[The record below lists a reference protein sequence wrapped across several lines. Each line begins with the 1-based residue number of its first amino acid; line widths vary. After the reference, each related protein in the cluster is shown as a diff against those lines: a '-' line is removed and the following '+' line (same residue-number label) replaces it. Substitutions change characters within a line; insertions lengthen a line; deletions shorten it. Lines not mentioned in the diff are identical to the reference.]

1 MCVILTLE
9 TSKDLEK
16 ITLEILKS
24 CELTNPDGNGYATLK
39 DGIVKFEKGVSMEY
53 IFNQIELGEI
63 VAPCIIHARIT
74 SQGITTPSLCHPFLI
89 SENTENKMSG
99 TLENNESVLFHNG
112 TVSNWRDMVLQTAM
126 GSGRQLPKGE
136 MSDSRGLAFVL
147 HTLGI
152 QALSYLDVGTD
163 KFAILNQS
171 GLTRFGS
178 WHDVNGVQSS
188 NNYYSNE
195 YDYDAF
201 EYGSFPK
208 NNYWADE
215 YHSNKSFTGDT
226 NKKIDE
232 FNDEDNRFFN
242 EPDFTPPYN
251 YVKAKKNAELEL
263 ECTPRGKQFRDD
275 AKIADMKKHVKHLKN
290 KLSKLKSG
298 KSGKTKISK
307 SDHEKNMKYL
317 KLHGWSNPTK
327 LTRKEGLKQVELMV
341 RQNKIVSEIQDNKV
355 KSAAWVE
362 QKHKD
367 FELTYMKNEM
377 SIREYEDIYNEHQ
390 TVTKD
395 SEYWDA

>member
-39 DGIVKFEKGVSMEY
+39 DGAVKFEKGVTMEY
-53 IFNQIELGEI
+53 IFQQIELGEI

-74 SQGITTPSLCHPFLI
+74 SQGVTTPSLCHPFLI

-112 TVSNWRDMVLQTAM
+112 TVSNWRNMVLQTAM

-136 MSDSRGLAFVL
+136 MSDTRGLAFVL
-147 HTLGI
+147 QTLGI
-152 QALSYLDVGTD
+152 QALNYLDVGSD
-163 KFAILNQS
+163 KFAILSQS

-178 WHDVNGVQSS
+178 WHDVNGIQSS

-208 NNYWADE
+208 NNYWTNE
-215 YHSNKSFTGDT
+215 YHTKKSFTGETDMR
-226 NKKIDE
+226 IDE

-242 EPDFTPPYN
+242 EPDFTPPYD
-251 YVKAKKNAELEL
+251 YVKAKKNAELQNSE
-263 ECTPRGKQFRDD
+263 
-275 AKIADMKKHVKHLKN
+275 KIADMKKHVKHLKN
-290 KLSKLKSG
+290 KLGKLKSG
-298 KSGKTKISK
+298 KSKSGKNKISK

-327 LTRKEGLKQVELMV
+327 LTRKEGLKQVELMA
-341 RQNKIVSEIQDNKV
+341 RQNKIVSDVQDNKM
-355 KSAAWVE
+355 KSSAWVKPEWLE

-367 FELTYMKNEM
+367 FELSYVENKM
-377 SIREYEDIYNEHQ
+377 SIHEYEDIYNEYK
-390 TVTKD
+390 T
-395 SEYWDA
+395 